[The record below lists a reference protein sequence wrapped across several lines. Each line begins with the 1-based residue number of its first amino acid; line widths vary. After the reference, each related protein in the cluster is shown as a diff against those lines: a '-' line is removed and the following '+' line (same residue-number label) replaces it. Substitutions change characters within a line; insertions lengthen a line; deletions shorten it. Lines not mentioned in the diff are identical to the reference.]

1 METRRDSHS
10 REPPSRMETNPRP
23 TKVLIVK
30 LMDKVMHGRA
40 NGVERSKDTHRRAL
54 FNSIFMTSKIEVPW
68 DYVFLKGCSTYPS
81 VLVVS

>member
-1 METRRDSHS
+1 
-10 REPPSRMETNPRP
+10 METNPRP

-54 FNSIFMTSKIEVPW
+54 FNSIFMTSKIERS
-68 DYVFLKGCSTYPS
+68 LGTTYS
-81 VLVVS
+81 QKAASHIQVYWYHDI